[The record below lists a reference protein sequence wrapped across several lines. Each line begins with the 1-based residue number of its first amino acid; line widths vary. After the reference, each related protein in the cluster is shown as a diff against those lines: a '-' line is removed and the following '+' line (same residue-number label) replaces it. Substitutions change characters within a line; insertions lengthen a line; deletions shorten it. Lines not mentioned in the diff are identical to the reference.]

1 MAKRKTTRQPRK
13 ASKRPWSGEFPKAWQ
28 HSRRAGFHYDR
39 NGTTKLHIR
48 LVGKPGE
55 ERFAASYATAEA
67 AMAAV
72 ERLFFRM
79 HRDIATYPHRPRN
92 RTR

>member
-1 MAKRKTTRQPRK
+1 
-13 ASKRPWSGEFPKAWQ
+13 
-28 HSRRAGFHYDR
+28 
-39 NGTTKLHIR
+39 
-48 LVGKPGE
+48 
-55 ERFAASYATAEA
+55 
-67 AMAAV
+67 MAAV

>member
-1 MAKRKTTRQPRK
+1 MTKQPRK
-13 ASKRPWSGEFPKAWQ
+13 GSKRPWSGDFPKAWQ

-39 NGTTKLHIR
+39 NGATKLHIP

-67 AMAAV
+67 AMTAV

-79 HRDIATYPHRPRN
+79 HRDIATYPHRSK
-92 RTR
+92 